1 MLRRGLTIL
10 IAGAALGSPALAPS
24 SALAAPPPATEDA
37 SRTLH
42 GGRGEHLPAT
52 RRGVELVGR
61 ARVRDAGEGRVGD
74 VGASGRYAYLAAYRE
89 PRCRRGGVYVMDIAD
104 PARPREVGFVTTK
117 PGSYVG
123 EGIQVLRLRTSAY
136 RGDLLVHN
144 NEICRPNAAAAG
156 GISLVDVRDPRNPR
170 KLAVGAGDLTN
181 EDGTEATIAHQ
192 VHSAFAWQDGGRA
205 FVVMV
210 DDEEPADVDI
220 MEITDP
226 RRPRLVSET
235 DLNTLGVEQP
245 FVNGEESFLH
255 DMTVKRIGGVQT
267 LLASYWDGGYAQL
280 DVNDP
285 ARPVLINHTD
295 FTSPDPERAARGQG
309 DLIPEGNAHQAEYDA
324 RNRFFVATDEDFDP
338 FRITARA
345 SHRSGGQ
352 PPVRGLRVRARRAP
366 GHRPAEGARMRATTG
381 PGSTTTRA

>member
-1 MLRRGLTIL
+1 M
-10 IAGAALGSPALAPS
+10 
-24 SALAAPPPATEDA
+24 
-37 SRTLH
+37 
-42 GGRGEHLPAT
+42 
-52 RRGVELVGR
+52 
-61 ARVRDAGEGRVGD
+61 
-74 VGASGRYAYLAAYRE
+74 
-89 PRCRRGGVYVMDIAD
+89 
-104 PARPREVGFVTTK
+104 
-117 PGSYVG
+117 
-123 EGIQVLRLRTSAY
+123 
-136 RGDLLVHN
+136 
-144 NEICRPNAAAAG
+144 
-156 GISLVDVRDPRNPR
+156 RDPRNRR

-245 FVNGEESFLH
+245 FVNGQESFLH

-309 DLIPEGNAHQAEYDA
+309 DVNPEGNAHQAEFDA
-324 RNRFFVATDEDFDP
+324 RNRFVATDEDFDP
-338 FRITARA
+338 FRITARVSSGPGAGRRFEVFESEPGGPLATGQQKAQDARDDGSRIDDDTSLTGA
-345 SHRSGGQ
+345 STFLGLACDPGTFPTAAASRAS
-352 PPVRGLRVRARRAP
+352 VAIVERGVCPFTDKAAQRGWP
-366 GHRPAEGARMRATTG
+366 RAT
-381 PGSTTTRA
+381 AA